1 MGGISQGLING
12 HGVRV
17 RLRGF
22 PDAGKRETQK
32 RAGVGKRNIVGLTRA
47 ENARAGSGGGRE
59 IDTSLGGET
68 MKFVVEPRARAGGGR
83 GRRGGA
89 GTRPGHISIGGR

>member
-32 RAGVGKRNIVGLTRA
+32 RAGVGKIYRSKVFLILM
-47 ENARAGSGGGRE
+47 
-59 IDTSLGGET
+59 SLGN
-68 MKFVVEPRARAGGGR
+68 AGR
-83 GRRGGA
+83 QA
-89 GTRPGHISIGGR
+89 LYVNLFFIKSSLSDQNL